1 MGTHFFFAL
10 QELFGRTCVRRVRAT
25 LAYREDESGGDG
37 GGLAEGGGDRQGQLL
52 AETSADG
59 VLELTNGLAVAL
71 SVRTD
76 GGGLAAGG
84 GEDTLEL
91 RIEYA
96 SAAGAC
102 AGTATGPE
110 GESSGASEA
119 AGARSSG
126 GAGGTREELVLEGFT
141 RLVHRRMGVAGS
153 ALSAR
158 ESESRTIVRDGG
170 YGETESILSLIAL
183 ARREDVSGVGMP
195 ISAAEGRNAQRV
207 LDAITASEG
216 EWLEVKYE

>member
-96 SAAGAC
+96 SAAGAG
-102 AGTATGPE
+102 AGTATGAE
-110 GESSGASEA
+110 GASPGASEA
-119 AGARSSG
+119 AGPRISG
-126 GAGGTREELVLEGFT
+126 GAGETREELVLEGFT
-141 RLVHRRMGVAGS
+141 RLVHRRMGVAGAPTAS
-153 ALSAR
+153 

-170 YGETESILSLIAL
+170 YGETESILSLAAL

-216 EWLEVKYE
+216 EWLEGKYE

>member
-10 QELFGRTCVRRVRAT
+10 QELFGRTCVRRVRAR
-25 LAYREDESGGDG
+25 LAYVEDGSGGGG
-37 GGLAEGGGDRQGQLL
+37 GGLAGGGGDRQGQLL

-76 GGGLAAGG
+76 GGWLAAGG

-96 SAAGAC
+96 SAAGAG
-102 AGTATGPE
+102 AGTATGPA
-110 GESSGASEA
+110 GASPGASEA

-153 ALSAR
+153 ALSA
-158 ESESRTIVRDGG
+158 SESRTIVRDGG

-183 ARREDVSGVGMP
+183 ARREDPSGVGMP
-195 ISAAEGRNAQRV
+195 VSAAEGRNAQRV

-216 EWLEVKYE
+216 EWV